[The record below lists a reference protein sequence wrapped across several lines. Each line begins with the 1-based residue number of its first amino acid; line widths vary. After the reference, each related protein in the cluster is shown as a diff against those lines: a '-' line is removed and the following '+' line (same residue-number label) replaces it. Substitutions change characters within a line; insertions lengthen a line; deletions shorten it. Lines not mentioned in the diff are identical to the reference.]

1 MNKDLTVGTPWKV
14 IAKFSLPVIGG
25 NLFQL
30 FYTMADTIIV
40 GKALGADALA
50 AVGVTTTV
58 VNFELC
64 FIQGFTGGFGILLGQ
79 AFGEKSQSKMKDSVS
94 ASWILS
100 IIFSILLTAVLCLLA
115 NPILQKLN
123 TPLDIYERAYDY
135 LFIMFLGTSA
145 TVFYNMISNMLRALG
160 DSRMPLYFLIFSS
173 VLNVVLDIIFI
184 VPLGLDVAGAAL
196 ATVIAQFVSA
206 FLCMV
211 FAGKKFEVLRIKRD
225 IWKFK
230 KDPIVRHIKIGFP
243 MGFQMS
249 VMYIGVLAMQ
259 WAVNSVGTSAIAGY
273 TAANKVEQ
281 ISILIN
287 TAVSIGLANY
297 VAQNFGARKW
307 QRIRHGVTSCLI
319 MISVLNMA
327 MAVLILA
334 GKGLV
339 VPLFVSNPTAEIVKY
354 SDIYLWVVAPFYII
368 LGELVVYRTAIQSMD
383 NSWGPFGACIIE
395 LIARISCA
403 IFAATYFGYTAVC
416 FSTPFAWITATIW
429 LVVVYFAVEYRK
441 LKKYEEKERVNE

>member
-1 MNKDLTVGTPWKV
+1 
-14 IAKFSLPVIGG
+14 
-25 NLFQL
+25 
-30 FYTMADTIIV
+30 
-40 GKALGADALA
+40 
-50 AVGVTTTV
+50 
-58 VNFELC
+58 
-64 FIQGFTGGFGILLGQ
+64 
-79 AFGEKSQSKMKDSVS
+79 
-94 ASWILS
+94 
-100 IIFSILLTAVLCLLA
+100 
-115 NPILQKLN
+115 
-123 TPLDIYERAYDY
+123 
-135 LFIMFLGTSA
+135 
-145 TVFYNMISNMLRALG
+145 
-160 DSRMPLYFLIFSS
+160 
-173 VLNVVLDIIFI
+173 
-184 VPLGLDVAGAAL
+184 
-196 ATVIAQFVSA
+196 
-206 FLCMV
+206 
-211 FAGKKFEVLRIKRD
+211 
-225 IWKFK
+225 
-230 KDPIVRHIKIGFP
+230 

-368 LGELVVYRTAIQSMD
+368 LGALVVYRTAIQSMD

-429 LVVVYFAVEYRK
+429 LVIVYFIVECKK

>member
-1 MNKDLTVGTPWKV
+1 MYNRQSD
-14 IAKFSLPVIGG
+14 F
-25 NLFQL
+25 
-30 FYTMADTIIV
+30 
-40 GKALGADALA
+40 GADALA
-50 AVGVTTTV
+50 AVGVTATV

-100 IIFSILLTAVLCLLA
+100 IIFSLLLTAVLCLLA

-206 FLCMV
+206 FLCV
-211 FAGKKFEVLRIKRD
+211 IFAGRHFEVLKIKKD

-230 KDPIVRHIKIGFP
+230 KSPIVRHIKIGFP

-319 MISVLNMA
+319 MVSVLNVA
-327 MAVLILA
+327 MAVLLLA
-334 GKGLV
+334 GKGFV

-368 LGELVVYRTAIQSMD
+368 LGALIVYRTAIQSMD

-416 FSTPFAWITATIW
+416 FSTPFAWITATTW
-429 LVVVYFAVEYRK
+429 LVAVYFAVEYRK
-441 LKKYEEKERVNE
+441 LKKYEERINK